1 MANLSGPCVRIT
13 ARRCSANGAVG
24 FAPRNAFQR
33 AVFLTE
39 QGLIQTVGM
48 AREAVPLPPLG
59 AQHALADGMIRL
71 GQDAGDAP
79 ALHGQIQVAPASAIA
94 AGRQDFFHA
103 PPRKLFS

>member
-1 MANLSGPCVRIT
+1 MANLSGQVFR
-13 ARRCSANGAVG
+13 NGAVG

-59 AQHALADGMIRL
+59 A
-71 GQDAGDAP
+71 
-79 ALHGQIQVAPASAIA
+79 
-94 AGRQDFFHA
+94 
-103 PPRKLFS
+103 